1 MNRNKQYI
9 LNALFL
15 VLILVVSSCGNHQSE
30 KDARSA
36 TSDISETFDG
46 TSEAVSVTTLW
57 NNRPDTTLIDTSSS
71 MEVATQNLR
80 TFENEKIE
88 KVKKLD
94 NGIAIKWLVD
104 QKGRTIKDG
113 EMVLIEYRLSLP
125 DGKIVAGN
133 NPNMP
138 FMPFVVGY
146 NMQTLGWDI
155 ALKELSVGDFAKI
168 ELPASFAYGSKGIKD
183 VIPANSK
190 VWLFVKIYSYIEP
203 GLNKNGVKSWLVK
216 QGEKMASDAQ
226 NTLEYTIQMTVS
238 SKTRSNIVNT
248 YFNNAPLMYT
258 RGQRNL
264 LPGLRNLVDS
274 SRKGDR
280 FLVLLAPE
288 KGFGPNGFSDKIS
301 SQDTILVNMEIEDV
315 RGI

>member
-15 VLILVVSSCGNHQSE
+15 VSILVLSSCGNHESE

-57 NNRPDTTLIDTSSS
+57 NNRQDTTLIDTSSR

-155 ALKELSVGDFAKI
+155 AFKELSVGDFAKI

-203 GLNKNGVKSWLVK
+203 GINKNGVKSWLVK

-226 NTLEYTIQMTVS
+226 NNLEYTIQMTVS

>member
-15 VLILVVSSCGNHQSE
+15 VSILVLSSCGNHESE

-94 NGIAIKWLVD
+94 NGISIKWLVD

>member
-15 VLILVVSSCGNHQSE
+15 VLIPVLSSCGNHESE
-30 KDARSA
+30 NDARSA

-183 VIPANSK
+183 VIPACSK

-216 QGEKMASDAQ
+216 QGEKMASDTQ
-226 NTLEYTIQMTVS
+226 NNLEYTIQMTVS

-248 YFNNAPLMYT
+248 YFNNAPLIYT

>member
-203 GLNKNGVKSWLVK
+203 GINKNGVKSWLVK

-226 NTLEYTIQMTVS
+226 NTLEFTIQMTVS

-248 YFNNAPLMYT
+248 YFNNAPLIYT

>member
-1 MNRNKQYI
+1 
-9 LNALFL
+9 
-15 VLILVVSSCGNHQSE
+15 
-30 KDARSA
+30 
-36 TSDISETFDG
+36 
-46 TSEAVSVTTLW
+46 
-57 NNRPDTTLIDTSSS
+57 

-155 ALKELSVGDFAKI
+155 AFKELSVGDFAKI

-216 QGEKMASDAQ
+216 QGEKMASDTQ
-226 NTLEYTIQMTVS
+226 NNLEYTIQMTVS